1 MKRKYT
7 SLPFTEYTVAKGHYD
22 TNRVYPIDKIVLHS
36 SASTRTGLIN
46 TFAGGKRM
54 VSSHYGIDND
64 GSLLAFLEE
73 YNVAFAVGKYPVNQN
88 TISIEHIDES
98 STIKLHTSEQ
108 YETSIK
114 LVADICE
121 FYNLPADDKHIVPHS
136 SITATACPNGL
147 DVQHIISGVQK
158 LLKTTDPLQAC
169 LTAHKE
175 AVESAN
181 KKEKQI
187 KELKVELT
195 ACGANKVSAVKIIS
209 NLDKE
214 LNVLNNKSKQYL
226 LERDRAV
233 EVSKDYEKTISGQET
248 EVLILTAQR
257 VDLLEKAKQPIP
269 YKRLYEEAVTEVQ
282 KLELLMTTNYVHKS
296 KNEYAAKLQEF
307 LIIFGAKN

>member
-1 MKRKYT
+1 MTLKDFIQKYNGKFVERYDSNAKNQCVDLFLAYLDEVLGHG
-7 SLPFTEYTVAKGHYD
+7 SLIPIGINPAYDIYNKVHKWSPHSTKIKNTPQALPQYGDVIVWSSGFGPAGHVGIFLEGDLNKFTAFVQNDPVKSPSIIKEYTYTK
-22 TNRVYPIDKIVLHS
+22 VLGWL
-36 SASTRTGLIN
+36 RP
-46 TFAGGKRM
+46 
-54 VSSHYGIDND
+54 D
-64 GSLLAFLEE
+64 
-73 YNVAFAVGKYPVNQN
+73 
-88 TISIEHIDES
+88 
-98 STIKLHTSEQ
+98 
-108 YETSIK
+108 
-114 LVADICE
+114 
-121 FYNLPADDKHIVPHS
+121 NLP
-136 SITATACPNGL
+136 TENMTE
-147 DVQHIISGVQK
+147 
-158 LLKTTDPLQAC
+158 LQAC